1 MHFDKHVLSVVEGL
15 SLSGLISILNE
26 FFRSP

>member
-15 SLSGLISILNE
+15 SLSGWKLVPEERL
-26 FFRSP
+26 RSP